1 MKMHEYLAQLLLA
14 ARDAAPGEVANKIAA
29 GLRDLGVTSET
40 PAAEAVGI
48 LAAKLAKG
56 GRKKALGLVTEA
68 GITARQNHA
77 AASERLY
84 ALTALQRHLNDGE
97 RERTVLPW
105 EQKLADGCAPLAE
118 MLRAQNAILT
128 EPLKKKKEDGEGELD
143 VELPSGVLAELYAE
157 ALGYDRLTRLCQDLG
172 LDLGNPD
179 HVLDLDAALAN
190 RYSFSGN
197 LNDSVGGA
205 NGTMVDHL
213 AGLPKTY
220 ARDLEAYIAFAEGK
234 TGPGMALTPTDI
246 YKALAAKPFGKPN
259 TAKTWKDVNPALPA
273 LPILVYGPP
282 TTSGTR
288 DALAELIL
296 TKGCDSDPAM
306 KALKEKDKD
315 AHKKVCTE
323 VREDGAYVDSGEED
337 NLIVQKLAENA
348 NAIGIFGYSFLEENM
363 DKLKGIT
370 IDGIQPTYASISD
383 FSYPGARPLYIY
395 IKMAHLNAVPGLK
408 EFIATW
414 PKVWGPDGLL
424 KKKGMVISPE
434 DVRNKNAP
442 LAANPVA
449 MDASTLK

>member
-1 MKMHEYLAQLLLA
+1 MIRFKTIAFAAISSLALA
-14 ARDAAPGEVANKIAA
+14 ACGGGSSGASRDAAW
-29 GLRDLGVTSET
+29 
-40 PAAEAVGI
+40 AVGSST
-48 LAAKLAKG
+48 LYPFAAAVAEEVAKG
-56 GRKKALGLVTEA
+56 GVKAPKVEQNGSGA
-68 GITARQNHA
+68 GIKLFCAGVGA
-77 AASERLY
+77 AHPDIANASRRMKKSEFE
-84 ALTALQRHLNDGE
+84 DC
-97 RERTVLPW
+97 
-105 EQKLADGCAPLAE
+105 QKNGVKDIAE
-118 MLRAQNAILT
+118 IQ
-128 EPLKKKKEDGEGELD
+128 
-143 VELPSGVLAELYAE
+143 V
-157 ALGYDRLTRLCQDLG
+157 G
-172 LDLGNPD
+172 LDG
-179 HVLDLDAALAN
+179 
-190 RYSFSGN
+190 
-197 LNDSVGGA
+197 
-205 NGTMVDHL
+205 
-213 AGLPKTY
+213 
-220 ARDLEAYIAFAEGK
+220 IAFAEGK
-234 TGPGMALTPTDI
+234 SGPGMALTPTDI

-395 IKMAHLNAVPGLK
+395 VKMAHLNAVPGLK

-434 DVRNKNAP
+434 DVRSKNAP